1 MLVVYITI
9 NNMGTKTIYN
19 RFHQWVALQPKA
31 TAVAEDGRPATYQEL
46 DAMANAIMAKFYNKQ
61 YSTIGLVMSHSIEII
76 AAMIAVIKSGAA
88 YVLWGTKRSVQRSVT
103 R

>member
-1 MLVVYITI
+1 
-9 NNMGTKTIYN
+9 MGTKTIYN

-61 YSTIGLVMSHSIEII
+61 Y
-76 AAMIAVIKSGAA
+76 
-88 YVLWGTKRSVQRSVT
+88 
-103 R
+103 

>member
-1 MLVVYITI
+1 
-9 NNMGTKTIYN
+9 MGTKTIYN